1 MEGGFPVRSTL
12 ALLLAALGLGG
23 LSVQAAAAAAPPAA
37 NAPPAAS
44 APTITGQIAPGP
56 KHQAAPPAPKSGR
69 VDNGANRRSYDVRSE
84 LALAQNELARG
95 QRMAAEQR
103 LDAAATYLLNSQAAE
118 RGRLGNG
125 NATRYD
131 KPVDE
136 VLSAFK
142 ATRSGQIGT
151 ARTMVDEAIDSLK
164 SAG

>member
-1 MEGGFPVRSTL
+1 VRSTL

-23 LSVQAAAAAAPPAA
+23 LSVQSSAAAVPPAA
-37 NAPPAAS
+37 NAPPAAPPAAS
-44 APTITGQIAPGP
+44 APTITGQIVPGP
-56 KHQAAPPAPKSGR
+56 KHQAATPAPKSGR
-69 VDNGANRRSYDVRSE
+69 VDNGATRRSYDVRSE

-118 RGRLGNG
+118 RGRIGNG

-131 KPVDE
+131 KPVNE